1 MHGGRRNYV
10 SFPDV
15 KKVYYHY
22 FTSDIGCSIVTNDLL
37 TISVY
42 FFYTHYIGLMPQ
54 IRGKISIKL
63 SKK

>member
-37 TISVY
+37 TISVS
-42 FFYTHYIGLMPQ
+42 FFYIGLMPQ
-54 IRGKISIKL
+54 IKEKISIKL